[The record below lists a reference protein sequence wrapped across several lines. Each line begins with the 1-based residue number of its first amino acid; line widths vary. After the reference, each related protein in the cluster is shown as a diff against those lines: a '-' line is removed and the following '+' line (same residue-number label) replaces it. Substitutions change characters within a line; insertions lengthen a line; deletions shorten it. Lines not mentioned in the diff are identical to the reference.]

1 LLPSLLRRLYVFDG
15 YVLKPDGTKS
25 PLSADN
31 LLLRGCTLRKTSWVI
46 GVTVNVGRD
55 SKIMQNMT
63 KAPRKVTQLE
73 QAMNWL
79 VILQFSVMLVLAI
92 IIAALDQWWQ
102 GTVPGSGWY
111 LGETGSYPELPPSF
125 VGWCISVRGL
135 AGSGVCRQGGA
146 VLN

>member
-1 LLPSLLRRLYVFDG
+1 MFDG